1 MACRPRNPVFWKNRV
16 SEIPDVHSIFI
27 RPTMAQTHQELF
39 QKLASLSQTFPNLG
53 TRLSL
58 AAAELKTNG
67 TPPSQSLLQELN
79 AYCQNFAHL
88 RDRGRELA
96 KASPTAGDFSEIT
109 SLLDLEN
116 LLKASKSST
125 GDIHQKALTILEGVT
140 AIAHQDDPNFPPLKP
155 VKAKAQELQQ
165 AISNSP
171 PGQLHPEAKA
181 LAEETHPLAALL
193 TLVEEQQDLDDD
205 RWLALEEKV
214 GPSFGK
220 KLVVAISRGKLKVS
234 KTTLPPSSKP
244 PAAAIKLPSLEE
256 LEKPEVPVTP
266 PTQKPT
272 QELPPLIVVP
282 PGGATPTARA
292 TQVPD
297 VMILEDPS
305 SSEDQDEPIILPGIE
320 LSNTVRG
327 ENNAFGQQGEVSVG
341 LKVLVHLQGIGD
353 RSFGAYE
360 YAGTRGQGLRIEAF
374 QINLD
379 PPRNDLS
386 IQYMAHISSIGDT
399 AWLDEGTL
407 TGERGRSFRIEG
419 FAMRLTGGEASKY
432 DVFYTAHIQN
442 MGDSAVY
449 SNGQYCGTRGKFL
462 RVEGLKVWIQ
472 QKPNG

>member
-1 MACRPRNPVFWKNRV
+1 
-16 SEIPDVHSIFI
+16 
-27 RPTMAQTHQELF
+27 MAQTHQQLF
-39 QKLASLSQTFPNLG
+39 QKLTSLSQTFPNLG

-58 AAAELKTNG
+58 AAAELKANG
-67 TPPSQSLLQELN
+67 TPPSESLLEELN
-79 AYCQNFAHL
+79 AYCQDFAHL

-96 KASPTAGDFSEIT
+96 KASQTTGDVSEIT

-116 LLKASKSST
+116 LLKASTSST
-125 GDIHQKALTILEGVT
+125 GDIHQRAKSILEGVT

-155 VKAKAQELQQ
+155 VKAKALELQQ

-193 TLVEEQQDLDDD
+193 TLVEQQQDLDDD

-220 KLVVAISRGKLKVS
+220 KLVVAISRGKLKAS
-234 KTTLPPSSKP
+234 KTTLPASPKP
-244 PAAAIKLPSLEE
+244 TASAIKLPSLEE
-256 LEKPEVPVTP
+256 LEKPEVSPQVAP

-282 PGGATPTARA
+282 PGGGTPTARA
-292 TQVPD
+292 TQDPD

-305 SSEDQDEPIILPGIE
+305 SSDELEEPIILPGIP
-320 LSNTVRG
+320 LSNTSTVRG
-327 ENNAFGQQGEVSVG
+327 ENNAFGQQGGVSVG

-386 IQYMAHISSIGDT
+386 IQYMAHISGIGDT

-407 TGERGRSFRIEG
+407 AGEQGRSLRIEG
-419 FAMRLTGGEASKY
+419 FAMRLAGTEASKY

-462 RVEGLKVWIQ
+462 RVEGLKVWVQ
-472 QKPNG
+472 QKANG

>member
-1 MACRPRNPVFWKNRV
+1 
-16 SEIPDVHSIFI
+16 
-27 RPTMAQTHQELF
+27 MAQTDRQLF
-39 QKLASLSQTFPNLG
+39 QKLTSLSQTFPNLG

-67 TPPSQSLLQELN
+67 TPPSQSLLQELT
-79 AYCQNFAHL
+79 AYCQDFAHL
-88 RDRGRELA
+88 RDRGLELA
-96 KASPTAGDFSEIT
+96 KGSQGDFSEIT

-116 LLKASKSST
+116 LLKASTSST
-125 GDIHQKALTILEGVT
+125 DDINQKALTILEGVT
-140 AIAHQDDPNFPPLKP
+140 AIAHQDDPNFPPLQS
-155 VKAKAQELQQ
+155 VKAKALELQQ

-171 PGQLHPEAKA
+171 PGQVHPEAKA
-181 LAEETHPLAALL
+181 LTQETHPLAALL
-193 TLVEEQQDLDDD
+193 TLVLQQQDLDDD

-220 KLVVAISRGKLKVS
+220 KLVVAISRGKLKAN
-234 KTTLPPSSKP
+234 KTTLPSSPKP
-244 PAAAIKLPSLEE
+244 PAPAIKLPSLEE
-256 LEKPEVPVTP
+256 LEKPEISPQVTQP
-266 PTQKPT
+266 IQKPA

-292 TQVPD
+292 TQEPD

-305 SSEDQDEPIILPGIE
+305 SSEELDEVIILPG
-320 LSNTVRG
+320 LQASNPS
-327 ENNAFGQQGEVSVG
+327 AGQQAGVSVG

-379 PPRNDLS
+379 PPIPDLS
-386 IQYMAHISSIGDT
+386 IQYMAHISGIGDT

-407 TGERGRSFRIEG
+407 AGERGRSLRIEG
-419 FAMRLTGGEASKY
+419 FAMRLTGPEASKY

-462 RVEGLKVWIQ
+462 RLEGLKVWIQ
-472 QKPNG
+472 QK